1 MTKPGAP
8 FSDIGNWSLVI
19 PPSAV
24 FTVTPISDFA
34 DPRLAPFRNLKA
46 QVDHLNQGVFV
57 AEGEKVIRRLLES
70 PHRVEAVLVPPD
82 RVRDYEPMLA
92 ARPEAI
98 TLFVAETE
106 VLRDLT
112 GYSIFQ
118 GQLALAQVPRAVS
131 VDELLSLPRPHL
143 FAAIDGL
150 SNAENVGAVIR
161 NAAALGVQAIIVGE
175 TSGHAYLRRS
185 VRSSMGTIFQLPY
198 HACSTAR
205 SSGTPAAGLDF
216 ATTLAQLRAHGVRCL
231 AAHPH
236 TDRRTVWE
244 ADLTGDS
251 CIVFGSE
258 GEGLRPEVLAAC
270 DEAVAIPMRDSVD
283 SLNVASAAA
292 VFFAEAHRQ
301 RDGGRLRRLGR

>member
-1 MTKPGAP
+1 MV
-8 FSDIGNWSLVI
+8 IENWSLFI

-24 FTVTPISDFA
+24 FTVTPITDFA

-57 AEGEKVIRRLLES
+57 AEGEKVIRRLLAS
-70 PHRVEAVLVPPD
+70 PHRVVSVLMPPEC
-82 RVRDYEPMLA
+82 VTDYEPLLA
-92 ARPEAI
+92 ARAETI
-98 TLFVAETE
+98 TLFVAGRD
-106 VLRDLT
+106 VLRNLT
-112 GYSIFQ
+112 GFSIFQ
-118 GQLALAQVPRAVS
+118 GQLALAQVPRAAT

-185 VRSSMGTIFQLPY
+185 VRSSMGTVFQLPCL
-198 HACSTAR
+198 ACSA
-205 SSGTPAAGLDF
+205 GTDL
-216 ATTLAQLRAHGVRCL
+216 ATTLTQLRAHGVRCV

-236 TDRRTVWE
+236 TDRRTLWD
-244 ADLTGDS
+244 ADLTGDA
-251 CIVFGSE
+251 CIVLGSE
-258 GEGLRPEVLAAC
+258 GDGLRPEVLAAC
-270 DEAVAIPMRDSVD
+270 DEAVAIPMSESVD

-292 VFFAEAHRQ
+292 VFFAEARRQ
-301 RDGGRLRRLGR
+301 RGKGT

>member
-1 MTKPGAP
+1 L
-8 FSDIGNWSLVI
+8 FI

-24 FTVTPISDFA
+24 FTVTPITDFA

-57 AEGEKVIRRLLES
+57 AEGEKVIRRLLAS
-70 PHRVEAVLVPPD
+70 PHRVVSVLVPPEC
-82 RVRDYEPMLA
+82 VADYEPLLA
-92 ARPEAI
+92 ARAEAI
-98 TLFVAETE
+98 TLFVAGRD
-106 VLRDLT
+106 VLRSLT
-112 GYSIFQ
+112 GFSIFQ
-118 GQLALAQVPRAVS
+118 GQLALAQVPRAAT

-185 VRSSMGTIFQLPY
+185 VRSSMGTVFQLPY
-198 HACSTAR
+198 HACSA
-205 SSGTPAAGLDF
+205 GTDL
-216 ATTLAQLRAHGVRCL
+216 ATTLTQLRAHGVRCL

-236 TDRRTVWE
+236 TDRRTLLD
-244 ADLTGDS
+244 ADLTGDR
-251 CIVFGSE
+251 CIVLGSE
-258 GEGLRPEVLAAC
+258 GDGLRPEVLAAC
-270 DEAVAIPMRDSVD
+270 DEAVAIPMSESVD

-292 VFFAEAHRQ
+292 IFFAEAQRQ
-301 RDGGRLRRLGR
+301 RISREVR

>member
-1 MTKPGAP
+1 V
-8 FSDIGNWSLVI
+8 VI

-24 FTVTPISDFA
+24 FTVTPITDFA

-57 AEGEKVIRRLLES
+57 AEGEKVIRRLLAS
-70 PHRVEAVLVPPD
+70 PHRVVSVLVPPEC
-82 RVRDYEPMLA
+82 VTGYEPLLA
-92 ARPEAI
+92 ARAETI
-98 TLFVAETE
+98 TLFVAGRD
-106 VLRDLT
+106 VLRSLT
-112 GYSIFQ
+112 GFSIFQ
-118 GQLALAQVPRAVS
+118 GQLALAQVPRAATM
-131 VDELLSLPRPHL
+131 DELLSLPRPHL

-198 HACSTAR
+198 LACAAR
-205 SSGTPAAGLDF
+205 SVGIPAAGTDL
-216 ATTLAQLRAHGVRCL
+216 ATTLTQLRAHGVRCL

-236 TDRRTVWE
+236 TDRRTLWD
-244 ADLTGDS
+244 ADLTGDR
-251 CIVFGSE
+251 CIVLGSE
-258 GEGLRPEVLAAC
+258 GDGLRPEVLAAC
-270 DEAVAIPMRDSVD
+270 DEAVAIPMCESVD

-292 VFFAEAHRQ
+292 IFFAEAQRQ
-301 RDGGRLRRLGR
+301 RISREVR

>member
-1 MTKPGAP
+1 M
-8 FSDIGNWSLVI
+8 
-19 PPSAV
+19 
-24 FTVTPISDFA
+24 VTPITDFA

-46 QVDHLNQGVFV
+46 QLDHLNQGVFV

-70 PHRVEAVLVPPD
+70 PHRVESVLVPPD
-82 RVRDYEPMLA
+82 RVRAYEPLLA

-98 TLFVAETE
+98 TLFVADTE
-106 VLRDLT
+106 VLRNLT

-118 GQLALAQVPRAVS
+118 GQLALAQVPRAVTL
-131 VDELLSLPRPHL
+131 DELLSLPRPHL

-198 HACSTAR
+198 HAC
-205 SSGTPAAGLDF
+205 AAGTDL
-216 ATTLAQLRAHGVRCL
+216 AITLTQLRAHGVRCV

-236 TDRRTVWE
+236 TDRRTLWDV
-244 ADLTGDS
+244 DLTGDS
-251 CIVFGSE
+251 CIVLGSE
-258 GEGLRPEVLAAC
+258 GAGLRPEVLAAC
-270 DEAVAIPMRDSVD
+270 DEAVAIPMCESVD

-292 VFFAEAHRQ
+292 IFFAEAQRQ
-301 RDGGRLRRLGR
+301 RISREVR

>member
-1 MTKPGAP
+1 
-8 FSDIGNWSLVI
+8 LVI

-24 FTVTPISDFA
+24 FTVTPVTDFA

-57 AEGEKVIRRLLES
+57 AEGEKVIRRLLAS
-70 PHRVEAVLVPPD
+70 PHRVVSVLVPPEC
-82 RVRDYEPMLA
+82 VTDYEPLLA
-92 ARPEAI
+92 ARAETI
-98 TLFVAETE
+98 TLFVAGRDI
-106 VLRDLT
+106 LRNLT
-112 GYSIFQ
+112 GFSIFQ
-118 GQLALAQVPRAVS
+118 GQLALAQVPRAATVE
-131 VDELLSLPRPHL
+131 ELLSLHRPHL

-198 HACSTAR
+198 HAC
-205 SSGTPAAGLDF
+205 AAGTDL
-216 ATTLAQLRAHGVRCL
+216 ATTLTQLRAYGVRCL

-236 TDRRTVWE
+236 PDRRTLWD
-244 ADLTGDS
+244 ADLTGDA
-251 CIVFGSE
+251 CIVLGSE
-258 GEGLRPEVLAAC
+258 GDGLRPEVLAAC
-270 DEAVAIPMRDSVD
+270 DEAVAIPMCESVD

-292 VFFAEAHRQ
+292 VFFAEAQRQ
-301 RDGGRLRRLGR
+301 RISREVR